1 VPTLLAFLAG
11 LALGLLV
18 GTTIGVLVMAALVA
32 AARRPP
38 S

>member
-11 LALGLLV
+11 LAVGLIF

-32 AARRPP
+32 GARRPP

>member
-1 VPTLLAFLAG
+1 LSSLLAFLVG
-11 LALGLLV
+11 LGVGLLC

-32 AARRPP
+32 GSRRPP